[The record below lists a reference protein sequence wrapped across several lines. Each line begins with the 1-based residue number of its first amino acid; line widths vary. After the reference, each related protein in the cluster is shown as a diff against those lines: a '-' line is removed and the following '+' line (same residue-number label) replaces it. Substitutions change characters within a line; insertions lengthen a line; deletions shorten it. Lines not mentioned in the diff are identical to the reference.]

1 LTQSLLLDTHV
12 VLWLDAGDLRLR
24 VGTRDAI
31 DQFWQ
36 AGGSILVSS
45 VSAWEIALLANT
57 GRISLDC
64 PPEAWIE
71 RFLGRPG
78 VSATP
83 LTWRASA
90 RAYQL
95 PNFERRDPADRLLVA
110 TAIEIGCPLVTYDG
124 PLSDYAAGVGRQ
136 TGLRVVG

>member
-1 LTQSLLLDTHV
+1 LLLDTHV
-12 VLWLDAGDLRLR
+12 ALWLDAGDARLR

-31 DQFWQ
+31 DQLWR
-36 AGGSILVSS
+36 AGGSILISS

-78 VSATP
+78 VAAVP

-110 TAIEIGCPLVTYDG
+110 TAIELGCPLVTYDG
-124 PLSDYAAGVGRQ
+124 PLSDYATGVGRQ